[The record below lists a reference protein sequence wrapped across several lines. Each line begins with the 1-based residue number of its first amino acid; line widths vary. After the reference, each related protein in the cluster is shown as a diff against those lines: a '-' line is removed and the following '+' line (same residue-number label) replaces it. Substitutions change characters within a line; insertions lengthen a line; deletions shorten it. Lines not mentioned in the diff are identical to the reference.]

1 MFSKGQWIFALFFI
15 IIFAG
20 VLIWSYRKDFKLHK
34 LHYKNTSIVV
44 LLVLIAMI
52 ALFTIITF
60 SLH

>member
-1 MFSKGQWIFALFFI
+1 MFSKGQLFFALFFI

-20 VLIWSYRKDFKLHK
+20 VLVWCYRKDFKLHK

-44 LLVLIAMI
+44 LLALIAMI
-52 ALFTIITF
+52 TLFTVITF

>member
-1 MFSKGQWIFALFFI
+1 MFSKGQLLFALFFI

-52 ALFTIITF
+52 TLFTVITF